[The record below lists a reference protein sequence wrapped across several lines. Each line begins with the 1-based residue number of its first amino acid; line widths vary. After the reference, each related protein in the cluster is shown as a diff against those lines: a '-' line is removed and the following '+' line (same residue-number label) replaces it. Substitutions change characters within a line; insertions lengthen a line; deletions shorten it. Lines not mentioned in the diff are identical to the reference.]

1 MHHER
6 PGRARSVLQCPQR
19 AQHEC
24 AQCWTRLGPL
34 RRSQRHQA
42 PDTNTCSVGGAVW
55 PVGALRRQPVAPCK
69 GPVRQIQRS
78 ADLSYGAITIFL
90 HLGAGYAG
98 EDKTAAQ
105 QGFGQGPGIACEG
118 SPSAEKLVQ
127 RRRGV
132 EMGLKRRKTPRP
144 GCGLRVE
151 AGTKPISVRSQNRG
165 SEPAG
170 LEADFS
176 PMALFNVKTARKRPR
191 LVPQTASNMQV
202 TGFLLGRHHVI
213 RLQSRVSKRI
223 SPGTRVDISR
233 SWPHVQLHVLE
244 PLLHMLLPR
253 PDLMFTTVTLRYS
266 VILPKPQ
273 THL

>member
-1 MHHER
+1 M
-6 PGRARSVLQCPQR
+6 
-19 AQHEC
+19 
-24 AQCWTRLGPL
+24 
-34 RRSQRHQA
+34 
-42 PDTNTCSVGGAVW
+42 W

-132 EMGLKRRKTPRP
+132 EMGLKRRKTPSP

-165 SEPAG
+165 SGPAG

-176 PMALFNVKTARKRPR
+176 PMALFNVKTARKKAPPR
-191 LVPQTASNMQV
+191 AANGIKSAGDRIFARKVPRIPAAIACFKTHFPRNTGVHLAVVTPCAASR
-202 TGFLLGRHHVI
+202 TRAAFAHV
-213 RLQSRVSKRI
+213 SA
-223 SPGTRVDISR
+223 PSR
-233 SWPHVQLHVLE
+233 SHVYNGYTAIILYSTKPE
-244 PLLHMLLPR
+244 KLL
-253 PDLMFTTVTLRYS
+253 VTNLS
-266 VILPKPQ
+266 SPVVDN
-273 THL
+273 